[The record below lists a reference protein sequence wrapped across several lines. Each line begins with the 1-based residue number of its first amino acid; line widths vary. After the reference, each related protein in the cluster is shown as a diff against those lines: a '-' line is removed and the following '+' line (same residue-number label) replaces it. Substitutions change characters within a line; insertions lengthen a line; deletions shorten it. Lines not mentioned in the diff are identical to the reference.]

1 MGGVRSILTG
11 FAVGMVIGASGYLA
25 AAQEAPL
32 AAASAPPQ
40 SSAAQAASQT
50 NSRTIGNESGGY
62 LMLHAMQMLEWQ
74 KQGTAIRFTG
84 QCDSACTLYLAL
96 PDQQICIS
104 EGASFR
110 FHAPT
115 ASSDQAARLALKYLL
130 QSYPR
135 WVNSWIL
142 QMGGLSDELITMDYD
157 YARQF
162 MRSCDPS
169 AQRIVHISGDG
180 KPSS

>member
-11 FAVGMVIGASGYLA
+11 FAVGMVIGASCYLA
-25 AAQEAPL
+25 AAQEASL
-32 AAASAPPQ
+32 AAARAPK
-40 SSAAQAASQT
+40 SFSAQAASQT
-50 NSRTIGNESGGY
+50 SSRTIGNESGGY
-62 LMLHAMQMLEWQ
+62 LMLHAMQMLEW
-74 KQGTAIRFTG
+74 KEQGTAIHFTG

-96 PDQQICIS
+96 PDEQVCIS

-115 ASSDQAARLALKYLL
+115 ASSDRAAKVALEYLL

-135 WVNSWIL
+135 WVNTWLL
-142 QMGGLSDELITMDYD
+142 QMGGLSDELITMDYN

-162 MRSCDPS
+162 MRS
-169 AQRIVHISGDG
+169 
-180 KPSS
+180 

>member
-1 MGGVRSILTG
+1 MRGVRSILTG

-25 AAQEAPL
+25 AAEETPL
-32 AAASAPPQ
+32 TAASAPA
-40 SSAAQAASQT
+40 SSVAEAASET
-50 NSRTIGNESGGY
+50 NSRIIGNESGGY
-62 LMLHAMQMLEWQ
+62 LMLHAMQVLEWQ

-96 PDQQICIS
+96 PDEQICIS
-104 EGASFR
+104 QGASFR

-115 ASSDQAARLALKYLL
+115 ANSDHVARLALEYLL

-135 WVNSWIL
+135 WVNSWIA

-157 YARQF
+157 YARHF
-162 MRSCDPS
+162 IRSCDPG
-169 AQRIVHISGDG
+169 AHHIVHVSSEG